1 MQVVALDIGTSST
14 KASIVTPEGS
24 ITRSTKRLTGR
35 LQHPQ
40 PGFMEI
46 NPEEVYRNVTRI
58 LKQISKET
66 RDEDVL
72 LSVSCMA
79 PVLVL
84 MGKDH
89 KPLRPGILYNDLR
102 TSIEVDEI
110 NEKIGIDELLRI
122 NGNQANI
129 QQYGPK
135 LLWLKKNQ
143 PSISSRVTK
152 LFDLSTYLIWRLT
165 GEEVVDFTIAEETGL
180 LDYSNLDWS
189 EVMLSHLGID
199 SDFLPELR
207 QTLQTT
213 DITSTA
219 LKARLGWRGKRVSV
233 TSACVD
239 AVSAPIG
246 MGLVEEGHMSLEL
259 GTTGIIYTPSRSP
272 NPDRRLYLD
281 LSPIENM
288 FVIGG
293 GTAAS
298 GLFYEW
304 MLRLLMND
312 RVDFRNAERLARGS
326 KPGSNGVVILPYI
339 LGERTPIFDM
349 LARAIIFGLHEEHTR
364 SDIIRASMEGI
375 AYSFLHHLRIMR
387 EKGYRIESG
396 AITGGGA
403 KSKLFREIMADV
415 LGLTLSY
422 NPKMSTTIGTAYIG
436 YMAAGVKKRWEQA
449 KEWPVITD
457 KIDPKASLRG
467 LYDNMFSVYLN
478 LYEKHKEDFRSVGK
492 FF

>member
-24 ITRSTKRLTGR
+24 ITRSTKSLTGR

-84 MGKDH
+84 MGKNQ
-89 KPLRPGILYNDLR
+89 KPLRPAILYNDLR
-102 TSIEVDEI
+102 TSTEVDEI

-180 LDYSNLDWS
+180 LDYSKLDWS

-199 SDFLPELR
+199 SDFLPELK

-219 LKARLGWRGKRVSV
+219 LKARLGLRDKRVSV

-272 NPDRRLYLD
+272 KPDRRLYLD

-298 GLFYEW
+298 GLF
-304 MLRLLMND
+304 
-312 RVDFRNAERLARGS
+312 
-326 KPGSNGVVILPYI
+326 
-339 LGERTPIFDM
+339 
-349 LARAIIFGLHEEHTR
+349 
-364 SDIIRASMEGI
+364 
-375 AYSFLHHLRIMR
+375 
-387 EKGYRIESG
+387 
-396 AITGGGA
+396 
-403 KSKLFREIMADV
+403 
-415 LGLTLSY
+415 
-422 NPKMSTTIGTAYIG
+422 
-436 YMAAGVKKRWEQA
+436 
-449 KEWPVITD
+449 
-457 KIDPKASLRG
+457 
-467 LYDNMFSVYLN
+467 
-478 LYEKHKEDFRSVGK
+478 
-492 FF
+492 